1 MQIKKVGRY
10 KKCGIEQGN
19 VVRSIAGRDKGNI
32 FVVVNCDDEYVYL
45 ADGDIRKVENPKK
58 KKIKHVELTTYFDE
72 NLTDRIKKNRKL
84 TNHEVKKFLKEI

>member
-1 MQIKKVGRY
+1 M
-10 KKCGIEQGN
+10 
-19 VVRSIAGRDKGNI
+19 VVS
-32 FVVVNCDDEYVYL
+32 CDDEYVYL